1 MNAPRRGGKPSAG
14 RPGAPKSGA
23 KSGARFGGQSGAK
36 SGAKSGGQRSGQ
48 NRAGQNRS
56 GQNRAGQGRTGA
68 NRSDAR
74 DSGAPP
80 RRSAEPRGQRSAL
93 PLDGE
98 QVEGRRAVRELLV
111 AGRRRVRSVHVAI
124 DLEPSDILDEICDLA
139 GPVLRK
145 VTSERVADI
154 ARTESHQGVVAF
166 AEPVQNVELVRLV
179 QSADVPFLVALDG
192 VTDPGNLGAILRTA
206 ETAGVTGVV
215 LPRKRSVHVSPTVA
229 KAAAGAIEH
238 VPIALCS
245 GIPGAIDRVKRE
257 RVWVVGLDGDADQ
270 TLDDLQIASE
280 PIMLVLGAEG
290 RGLAPLTKRR
300 CDLLV
305 RIPMYGDLESMNV
318 SAAAAVAMH
327 AVARLR
333 DPDRA

>member
-1 MNAPRRGGKPSAG
+1 M
-14 RPGAPKSGA
+14 
-23 KSGARFGGQSGAK
+23 
-36 SGAKSGGQRSGQ
+36 
-48 NRAGQNRS
+48 
-56 GQNRAGQGRTGA
+56 
-68 NRSDAR
+68 
-74 DSGAPP
+74 
-80 RRSAEPRGQRSAL
+80 

-145 VTSERVADI
+145 VTSERIEEI

-179 QSADVPFLVALDG
+179 QSSEQPFLVALDG

-206 ETAGVTGVV
+206 ETAGVTGIV
-215 LPRKRSVHVSPTVA
+215 LPRKRSVHLSPTVA

-257 RVWVVGLDGDADQ
+257 RVWVVGLDGDAEQ
-270 TLDDLQIASE
+270 TLDDLALATE

-290 RGLAPLTKRR
+290 RGLASLTKRR
-300 CDLLV
+300 CDVLV

-333 DPDRA
+333 DPERR